1 MAGINWI
8 VYSEAVV
15 AKNHPTLADVANRP
29 LRDLLTLSGWD
40 PDSGSFDIYVLPAGK
55 ALAAHAATF
64 DGNVRCIQF
73 DNGNS
78 GAAITIDW
86 AAHGNVQRVTL
97 TSATV
102 TITLS
107 NATAGG
113 VYILEV
119 VQDATGGRAWTW
131 AASPGAVIWPAGVS
145 PIVTTTLN
153 RADLFS
159 FFYDGVPGTAKYV
172 GAVNGQNYAV

>member
-1 MAGINWI
+1 MAGIN
-8 VYSEAVV
+8 YCLYTEQGV
-15 AKNHPTLADVANRP
+15 AKGHPTLADVINRP
-29 LRDLLTLSGWD
+29 IRDLLTLSGWD
-40 PDSGSFDIYVLPAGK
+40 PDSASLNIYLLPAGQ
-55 ALAAHAATF
+55 ALTAHGATF
-64 DGNVRCIQF
+64 DGNVRNIQF

-86 AAHGNVQRVTL
+86 VAHGNCQRVTL

-102 TITLS
+102 AITLS

-113 VYILEV
+113 VYLLEV
-119 VQDATGGRAWTW
+119 VQDASGGRAATW
-131 AASPGAVIWPAGVS
+131 AASPGAVIWPAGVT

-159 FFYDGVPGTAKYV
+159 FYYDGVPGTPKYI
-172 GAVNGQNYAV
+172 GTVNGQNFAV

>member
-1 MAGINWI
+1 MAGINYI
-8 VYSEAVV
+8 VYTENVV

-40 PDSGSFDIYVLPAGK
+40 PDSLSLDIYVVPAGK
-55 ALAAHAATF
+55 VLAAHAATF
-64 DGNVRCIQF
+64 DGNVRCIQY

-86 AAHGNVQRVTL
+86 ALHGNVQRVTL

-102 TITLS
+102 AITLS

-113 VYILEV
+113 TYVLEV
-119 VQDATGGRAWTW
+119 VQDASGSRVATW
-131 AASPGAVIWPAGVS
+131 AASPGAVVWAGGATPV
-145 PIVTTTLN
+145 VTTTLN
-153 RADLFS
+153 RADVFS
-159 FFYDGVPGTAKYV
+159 FLYDGVPGTPKYCGFV
-172 GAVNGQNYAV
+172 NAQNFAV